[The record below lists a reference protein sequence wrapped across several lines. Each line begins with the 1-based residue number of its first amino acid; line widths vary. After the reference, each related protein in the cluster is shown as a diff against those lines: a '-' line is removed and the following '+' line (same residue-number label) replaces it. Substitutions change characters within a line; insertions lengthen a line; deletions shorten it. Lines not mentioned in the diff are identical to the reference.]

1 MRVSNGII
9 FAISAAVAAFLLFLW
24 FFLGFNQIDSP
35 FDLVLAIVWWLG
47 IALIIVAIVLFEKR
61 RKRQIRTIYV
71 SPTALY
77 NSEKGIVGLGDSSC
91 ISCMK
96 NVLQNLSYGF
106 GKKDLPDSST
116 FDFRYIVQT
125 ESYKQANS
133 QTEESVWKGSVITLN
148 REGEN
153 AETLFENEEELQ
165 SILKL

>member
-1 MRVSNGII
+1 MKVSNGII

-47 IALIIVAIVLFEKR
+47 IALIIAAIALLEKR
-61 RKRQIRTIYV
+61 RKRQIQTIYV

-96 NVLQNLSYGF
+96 NILQNLSYGF

-125 ESYKQANS
+125 DSFKQSNGQA
-133 QTEESVWKGSVITLN
+133 EDSVWKGSVIALN
-148 REGEN
+148 RKDEN
-153 AETLFENEEELQ
+153 TETSFENEAELQ